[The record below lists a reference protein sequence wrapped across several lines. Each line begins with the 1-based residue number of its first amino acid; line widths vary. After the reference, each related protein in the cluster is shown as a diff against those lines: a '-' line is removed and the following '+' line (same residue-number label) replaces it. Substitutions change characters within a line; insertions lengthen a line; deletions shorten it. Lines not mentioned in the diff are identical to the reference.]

1 MTKAYRKYIDKDEIE
16 EISLDKALW
25 KLRQNYPGASD
36 EELTSMLLQG
46 TLNIPGA
53 IYSLK
58 KENILSCY

>member
-25 KLRQNYPGASD
+25 KLRQNYPGTSD

-46 TLNIPGA
+46 TLNVPGA